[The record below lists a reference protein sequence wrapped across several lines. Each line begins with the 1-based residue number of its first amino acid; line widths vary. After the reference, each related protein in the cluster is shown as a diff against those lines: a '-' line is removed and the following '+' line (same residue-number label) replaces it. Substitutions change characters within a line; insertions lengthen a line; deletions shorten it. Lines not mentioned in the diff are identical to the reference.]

1 MTAVSTKRNWNA
13 YLFLAPSY
21 LPLVG
26 FLIIPMFSAVALSFT
41 KWDLLTPPQ
50 WIGFD
55 NFTEL
60 VKDKNFYHSL
70 GNTLYFIFG
79 YLPIVYI
86 LGLAAALALS
96 SKFKGSGL
104 VRAAYFLPVITSWV
118 IVALLWKWILN
129 PQGGLV
135 NSTLAAMGI
144 TGPGWW
150 TSTTWAM
157 PSVILASAWKDLGYV
172 MLILLSGLQAI
183 PPEYREAAAIDG
195 ANNWQI
201 LRRITLPLLTPS
213 TFFVIVISLINNFQV
228 FDQFWIMTKG
238 GPEGSTTVILHNI
251 VSNSFNYGRMGYA
264 SAMSMALFAIIL
276 SITLIQLRL
285 QKLWVHYEA

>member
-1 MTAVSTKRNWNA
+1 MVAAV
-13 YLFLAPSY
+13 L
-21 LPLVG
+21 
-26 FLIIPMFSAVALSFT
+26 LSFT
-41 KWDLLTPPQ
+41 EWDLLTSPE
-50 WIGFD
+50 WIGFA

-60 VKDKNFYHSL
+60 FRDKSFYSSL
-70 GNTLYFIFG
+70 GNTLYFIAG

-86 LGLAAALALS
+86 LGLAAALALN
-96 SKFKGSGL
+96 SKFKGSGWI
-104 VRAAYFLPVITSWV
+104 RAAYFLPVITSWV
-118 IVALLWKWILN
+118 VVALLWKWILN

-135 NSTLAAMGI
+135 NSALASFGI

-172 MLILLSGLQAI
+172 MLILLAGLQAI
-183 PPEYREAAAIDG
+183 PPEYKEAAAIDG
-195 ANNWQI
+195 ASQWQI
-201 LRRITLPLLTPS
+201 LRKITMPLLTPS
-213 TFFVIVISLINNFQV
+213 TFFVLVISLINNFQV
-228 FDQFWIMTKG
+228 FDQFWIMTEG

-276 SITLIQLRL
+276 IITLVQLRL
-285 QKLWVHYEA
+285 QKRWVNYDS